1 LGDAFRRADRRPP
14 AERRDSPSGGTMTRT
29 RLTRVSIGVASLYC
43 ALVLLAPAAHALAG
57 KTKTVILASGLGPP
71 FFAYQTAIDGGFM
84 KKHDVNAEIRM
95 FPSGVESII
104 AVGAGEAHVSNGSCS
119 TVMRNRA
126 NGSKMLVVARNVLNP
141 NEHKLIASAEV
152 KKPDDLKG
160 KKVGYLLAS
169 STDWY
174 ASKYFAAFG
183 LKEGTGAD
191 AVTLLNISA
200 PEWIPA
206 LQRGDIQA
214 FFGWDPW
221 VTRAPQIVSGAHV
234 LHNGGDNGLFIL
246 MNCMVFNEDWVKN
259 DPESAKATL
268 MGLIEA
274 HDAANSARDEA
285 AKRAAGPMRVSA
297 TELAAMAQCCTFKVD
312 YTPDFVA
319 HAREAAI
326 WAKGKG
332 MLKDVDPDAL
342 LKGLMYPDLLRSVA
356 ADRVTVP

>member
-1 LGDAFRRADRRPP
+1 ML
-14 AERRDSPSGGTMTRT
+14 
-29 RLTRVSIGVASLYC
+29 RLVRLSIRVAGVCC
-43 ALVLLAPAAHALAG
+43 ALALLAPAAHALAG
-57 KTKTVILASGLGPP
+57 KTKTVILGGGLGPP
-71 FFAYQTAIDGGFM
+71 FFAYQTTIDGGFM

-104 AVGAGEAHVSNGSCS
+104 AVGAGEAHISNGSCS

-141 NEHKLIASAEV
+141 NEHKLIALADI

-160 KKVGYLLAS
+160 KKVGYALAS

-174 ASKYFAAFG
+174 ATKYMAAFG
-183 LKEGTGAD
+183 LKEGAPPDG
-191 AVTLLNISA
+191 VTLVNISA

-221 VTRAPQIVSGAHV
+221 VTKGPQIVSGAHV

-259 DPESAKATL
+259 DPESAKAA
-268 MGLIEA
+268 MAAMIES
-274 HDAANSARDEA
+274 HDEANSHRDEA
-285 AKRAAGPMRVSA
+285 VKRAAGAMRVPPA
-297 TELAAMAQCCTFKVD
+297 ELAQMVQCCTYKVD

-319 HAREAAI
+319 HAREAAV

-332 MLKDVDPDAL
+332 MLKDVEPEAL
-342 LKGLMYPDLLRSVA
+342 LKDLMYPDLLRSVA
-356 ADRVTVP
+356 PDRVTVR